1 MVVSQESRD
10 HPRPPG
16 PSTAVP
22 LRTASRRISSP
33 NAKKRA
39 TSCSRG
45 TSFSNAARRRASA
58 RSAAGAIESPPAST
72 VPHKPGPLRRI
83 GLPGPGLPPHADP
96 NPHVPE
102 ESRDGEDYQR
112 RVAPQQPRP
121 QRQQPAELV
130 DEAGDSEGLEGEASQ
145 HVEGVAEQEQP
156 EAGEDPGEILPD
168 EHRGEREGDEGEVAL
183 ETEHPG

>member
-1 MVVSQESRD
+1 MIVSQAMSY
-10 HPRPPG
+10 HPPTQS

-83 GLPGPGLPPHADP
+83 RLPEPGLPPDANP
-96 NPHVPE
+96 NPQVPKE
-102 ESRDGEDYQR
+102 RRGREDHQGR
-112 RVAPQQPRP
+112 IAPQQRGP
-121 QRQQPAELV
+121 QRQQTAELI
-130 DEAGDSEGLEGEASQ
+130 DEAGYAEGLEGEASQ
-145 HVEGVAEQEQP
+145 HVEGVAEQEEP
-156 EAGEDPGEILPD
+156 ETGEDP
-168 EHRGEREGDEGEVAL
+168 
-183 ETEHPG
+183 